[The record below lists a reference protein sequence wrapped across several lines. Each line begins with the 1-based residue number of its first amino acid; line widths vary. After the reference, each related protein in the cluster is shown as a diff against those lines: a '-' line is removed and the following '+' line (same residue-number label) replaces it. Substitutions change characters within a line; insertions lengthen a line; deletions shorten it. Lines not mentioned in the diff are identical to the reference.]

1 MKNDK
6 KSQKPKKSNGVN
18 SSMSINISKGKSVA
32 KYVIVGILL
41 VAMIGSM
48 FVGLISAIQ

>member
-6 KSQKPKKSNGVN
+6 KSQNQKSSNGTN
-18 SSMSINISKGKSVA
+18 SSMNINISKGKSVA

-41 VAMIGSM
+41 FAMIGSM
-48 FVGLISAIQ
+48 FAGLISAIQ